1 MLDNFNIPRL
11 PHGAGVIAIAGGS
24 GLPLPPPTD
33 TGGVEVFA
41 QGADSLEITEPD
53 ENGVMKISGPPGPGA
68 GVLGR
73 GGVNLPPPGSAA
85 AGVIGLAGDVSV
97 SAMSGSADTGV
108 FGQGNVG
115 PGVRGLSRLD
125 RGAVFSSNRGPQMNL
140 IPLEINDPTKLSVAE
155 KAGDLLVTTTKDD
168 RGNPVATLWFCKSNV
183 LKKPGTGNWTKI
195 A

>member
-1 MLDNFNIPRL
+1 
-11 PHGAGVIAIAGGS
+11 
-24 GLPLPPPTD
+24 
-33 TGGVEVFA
+33 
-41 QGADSLEITEPD
+41 
-53 ENGVMKISGPPGPGA
+53 MKLSGPPGPGA

-73 GGVNLPPPGSAA
+73 GGVKLPPPGSAA

-125 RGAVFSSNRGPQMNL
+125 RGAIFSSVQGPQMHL
-140 IPLEINDPTKLSVAE
+140 IPLEINDPTKLSVKE
-155 KAGDLLVTTTKDD
+155 MAGDLLVTIIKDE
-168 RGNPVATLWFCKSNV
+168 RGTRVATLWFCKSNV
-183 LKKPGTGNWTKI
+183 AGKPGMGNWTKI